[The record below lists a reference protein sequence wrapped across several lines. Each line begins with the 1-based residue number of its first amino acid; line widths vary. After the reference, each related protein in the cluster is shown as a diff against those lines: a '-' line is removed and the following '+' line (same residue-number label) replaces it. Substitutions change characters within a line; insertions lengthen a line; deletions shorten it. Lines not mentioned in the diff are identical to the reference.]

1 MAYSEYNKRR
11 FQGPKP
17 VNEGDEYDIEIE
29 GIGTKGDGIGR
40 INGFVVITPNA
51 KVGDKVKV
59 KITAVR
65 GKVAFAEIVGQAEAK
80 AEEKSEGAEEEAAEE
95 TEAHPE
101 ESEAVAEQAEEE
113 PVEEEAPVEEEL
125 AEEEAEEEPAAE
137 PEEETETEVPEEE
150 KKKK

>member
-40 INGFVVITPNA
+40 VNGFVVITPNA

-59 KITAVR
+59 KVI
-65 GKVAFAEIVGQAEAK
+65 EIDGQKRINLSRKQAMES
-80 AEEKSEGAEEEAAEE
+80 EGEKSND
-95 TEAHPE
+95 
-101 ESEAVAEQAEEE
+101 SDK
-113 PVEEEAPVEEEL
+113 
-125 AEEEAEEEPAAE
+125 
-137 PEEETETEVPEEE
+137 E
-150 KKKK
+150 KK

>member
-17 VNEGDEYDIEIE
+17 VNEGEEYDIEIE

-40 INGFVVITPNA
+40 INGFVVITPDA

-80 AEEKSEGAEEEAAEE
+80 AEEKSEGTEEEAAEE
-95 TEAHPE
+95 TEAQPE
-101 ESEAVAEQAEEE
+101 EAEAVEELAEEE
-113 PVEEEAPVEEEL
+113 PVEEEAPVEEAL

-137 PEEETETEVPEEE
+137 PEEEAKTEVPKKG